1 MEETTQSQGTATDA
15 PTGAARPPAREV
27 EGLVPALARE
37 LSLPPGAIAAV
48 IALLDEGNT
57 VPFIARYRKEKTGGL
72 DEVQIRAIEE
82 RRLYLTELEERRVA
96 VTSSIAEQGKLTP
109 ELAAKLAA
117 ATSKAELEDLYAPYR
132 PRRKTRASMAR
143 ERGLEP
149 LALRILA
156 QPAEGDPRAE
166 AAALVSAERGV
177 ATSTR
182 VPAPAISS
190 PRWWRTPPRCAP
202 GCASSTPTRASCP
215 RR

>member
-177 ATSTR
+177 AT
-182 VPAPAISS
+182 
-190 PRWWRTPPRCAP
+190 
-202 GCASSTPTRASCP
+202 
-215 RR
+215 